1 MISPSCYCLDLVVCC
16 GFKDMQYVYGDTDS
30 HNPVAVHF
38 FACSCTASCL
48 CCVRTRVYVGL
59 GVGGC
64 VVMCCFM
71 SLMSTNT
78 RIRGSCGGVGGGN
91 NVPSSCVVIC
101 CFMSLM
107 CTTTRILGS
116 WGGAEGNL
124 ITFLHRAW
132 SCAASCL

>member
-1 MISPSCYCLDLVVCC
+1 
-16 GFKDMQYVYGDTDS
+16 MQYVYGDTDS
-30 HNPVAVHF
+30 HNPVGVHF
-38 FACSCTASCL
+38 FACSCAASCL

-78 RIRGSCGGVGGGN
+78 RIRGSWGGWGGN
-91 NVPSSCVVIC
+91 NVPSSCVVMC

-107 CTTTRILGS
+107 CTNTRILGS
-116 WGGAEGNL
+116 WGGGGV
-124 ITFLHRAW
+124 I
-132 SCAASCL
+132 